1 LFLSATEENMMSDI
15 STLQNPRLVVIT
27 ALITAVTSIGVSVVG
42 IFPQLQARTMQ
53 PDKTITTSAAKPAEI
68 TPPAQE
74 KWSIRGEVV
83 DSSSR
88 QPVKNAD
95 VVLVPMTGQNI
106 SITGNDGSFELSGVP
121 AGTYALIVREPDG
134 GGSRVMFPK
143 KRADGSDILM
153 GEAPDLKNRPK
164 TFVTYK
170 IEKR

>member
-1 LFLSATEENMMSDI
+1 MSDI
-15 STLQNPRLVVIT
+15 SSFQNPRLVVIT

-42 IFPQLQARTMQ
+42 IFPKLHEQTFKSDSA
-53 PDKTITTSAAKPAEI
+53 ITTTTAQAAEK
-68 TPPAQE
+68 TPPEPE

-83 DSSSR
+83 DSNSK

-106 SITGNDGSFELSGVP
+106 SITGNDGSFELTSVP

-134 GGSRVMFPK
+134 GGSRVMFPQ
-143 KRADGSDILM
+143 KRPDGTDILM
-153 GEAPDLKNRPK
+153 GEAPDQRGRPK
-164 TFVTYK
+164 TYVSYK

>member
-1 LFLSATEENMMSDI
+1 MMSDI

-42 IFPQLQARTMQ
+42 IFPQLHARTMQ
-53 PDKTITTSAAKPAEI
+53 PDKTITSPAKPAENI
-68 TPPAQE
+68 PPAQE

-83 DSSSR
+83 DSSSK

-95 VVLVPMTGQNI
+95 GVLVPMTAQNI

-134 GGSRVMFPK
+134 GGSRVMFPQ
-143 KRADGSDILM
+143 KRPDGSDILM
-153 GEAPDLKNRPK
+153 GEAPDLRGRPK